1 MIVSE
6 PDGVRVGGDAA
17 QSTNPLLEAWEAAD
31 LGRPD
36 PQLRS
41 RLLSRYSFAVPTEPA
56 LMSVASNATEDGIIE
71 IGAGTGYWAHLL
83 RMHGVDVLAS
93 DTAPAPSRSN
103 RWFAGS
109 QAWTDIIAADH
120 RVVAQHAGRT
130 LLIIWPTKNEVWA
143 AEALQLFWD
152 AGGQTVIYVG
162 ELPGGRTGDDLFHAL
177 LGEYDRCWGC
187 SFGIVTMPCIC
198 GVSPRF
204 RRVQRVTLPHWPGF
218 SDDLLIYRRI
228 TDGVQLQ
235 PSVGRRRARSR
246 WRDRPAQAA

>member
-1 MIVSE
+1 MTQPVGPIA
-6 PDGVRVGGDAA
+6 GGDAIGSA
-17 QSTNPLLEAWEAAD
+17 NPLLDEWEAAD
-31 LGRPD
+31 LGHPD

-41 RLLSRYSFAVPTEPA
+41 RLLSRYSFAIPTETA
-56 LMSVASNATEDGIIE
+56 LTSVAGETTKAGILE

-83 RMHGVDVLAS
+83 EQHGVDVLAS

-109 QAWTDIIAADH
+109 QPWTDVVAADH
-120 RVVAQHAGRT
+120 RIVARHADRT
-130 LLIIWPTKNEVWA
+130 LLIVWPTKNEVWA
-143 AEALQLFWD
+143 AEALQLYWD
-152 AGGQTVIYVG
+152 AGGQTVVYVG

-187 SFGIVTMPCIC
+187 SFGIVTMPCVC

-204 RRVQRVTLPHWPGF
+204 RRVRRVTLPHWPGF

-235 PSVGRRRARSR
+235 PSVQRRGARR
-246 WRDRPAQAA
+246 WRRERFPQAA

>member
-1 MIVSE
+1 MTH
-6 PDGVRVGGDAA
+6 PDGEAVGGEAIK
-17 QSTNPLLEAWEAAD
+17 SMNPLLDAWEAAD

-36 PQLRS
+36 PQLRAS
-41 RLLSRYSFAVPTEPA
+41 LLSRYSFAVPTESA
-56 LMSVASNATEDGIIE
+56 LMSVAGDATDAGILE

-83 RMHGVDVLAS
+83 RLHGVDVLATDS
-93 DTAPAPSRSN
+93 APAPSRSN

-109 QAWTDIIAADH
+109 RPWTDVVPADH
-120 RVVAQHAGRT
+120 RIVTQHADRT

-152 AGGQTVIYVG
+152 AGGHTVIYVG

-198 GVSPRF
+198 GVRPRF
-204 RRVQRVTLPHWPGF
+204 RRERNITLPHWPGF

-235 PSVGRRRARSR
+235 PSVGRRRARSW
-246 WRDRPAQAA
+246 WRDRPTQAA